1 MNSICVVGLGY
12 IGLPTASLFANN
24 GYKVFGVDINA
35 KVVETINAGKI
46 HINEVGLRTLVEAA
60 VRSGHLIAATSP
72 NKADVYII
80 AVPTPF
86 GSEKQPDLSFVFDS
100 VKEIIP
106 FLEPGNLVILE
117 STIPP
122 GTTKKVAKFIARQRP
137 DLIKEGKRP
146 DESLKILIAHCP
158 ERVLPGQILK
168 ELVGN
173 DRVVGG
179 LDELSGKRAE
189 GLYGSI
195 VSGNIYRTDAT
206 TAEMVKLSENTFRD
220 VNISLSNELALICQK
235 LGVNIWE
242 IISLA
247 NKHPRVKF
255 LNPGPGVGGHCIA
268 VDPWFIVSEFPE
280 DAKVIRSARDRN
292 DMMPGAVAR
301 QTFDLLRGEN
311 NPKVACLGG
320 SYKAN
325 VGDWRNSPAIDVY
338 KLLQKKFGDSA
349 TIELN
354 DMYIVDSSLP
364 LKPLDAVLSQAT
376 LILLLVDHDDY
387 KLLDPVVV
395 GELVSRKK
403 VFDTRNTLDRKKWQ
417 AAGFE
422 VHILGDGSKP
432 LL

>member
-1 MNSICVVGLGY
+1 MNTICVVGLGY

-24 GYKVFGVDINA
+24 GYKVLGVDTNL
-35 KVVETINAGKI
+35 KVVETINAGEI

-60 VRSGHLIAATSP
+60 VRSGHLMAATSP

-122 GTTKKVAKFIARQRP
+122 GTTKKVARFIAGQRP
-137 DLIKEGKRP
+137 DLIKEGKRF

-195 VSGNIYRTDAT
+195 VSGSIYRTDAT

-301 QTFDLLRGEN
+301 QTFDLLRNES

-325 VGDWRNSPAIDVY
+325 VGDSRNSPAIEVY
-338 KLLQKKFGDSA
+338 RLLQEKFGDSA

-364 LKPLDAVLSQAT
+364 LKPLDAVLSHAT

-395 GELVSRKK
+395 GRVVSRKR
-403 VFDTRNTLDRKKWQ
+403 VFDTRNTLDRKKWE
-417 AAGFE
+417 AAGFD
-422 VHILGDGSKP
+422 VHVLGDGSKP